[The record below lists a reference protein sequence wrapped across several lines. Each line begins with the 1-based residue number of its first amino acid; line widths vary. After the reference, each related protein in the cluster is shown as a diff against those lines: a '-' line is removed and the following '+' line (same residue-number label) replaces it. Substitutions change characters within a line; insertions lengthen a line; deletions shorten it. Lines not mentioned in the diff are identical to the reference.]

1 MDQRNIRVI
10 FSKDRELKFVLLGII
25 LGFLSY
31 LIGGINILLVFL
43 IVLALILS
51 FFRIE
56 IALLSLPF
64 FVIIDFLIKKYTSG
78 FLGLWDEGIFLFLL
92 IVILY
97 RLYKE
102 KKFNFKLTTL
112 IYPILVFLMVG
123 LLSTYF
129 SKDVTLAQG
138 IDGIRSV
145 IQPFIFFLI
154 VINSKISKKTARFL
168 LFAGIIAAS
177 IAALFGILQYIQGVS
192 VPPNWLDKDTEMGI
206 GTRAFSFLGS
216 PNAFAGYCIL
226 FAPIALSY
234 VFKDKLKLSYK
245 TLFVVLFLT
254 IVGGVMSTLTRAAWI
269 AFIPAL
275 ILFGILIKKTKIVIP
290 IILLVVIMTFSVA
303 PLRQRFVNLF
313 SEQYQ
318 VKSEIGG
325 RTYRWNLAMTIFEE
339 NPILG
344 RGPGSYGGATAYR
357 YQEFSG
363 LYVDNY
369 YLEILSNYGFLG
381 LLVFIWLIL
390 EIIRIFAISIKKSQ
404 EKDKIIIIGILCGV
418 IGFLIHNFTENL
430 WEVVPLSVTLW
441 FLIGLTVNLAIPG
454 GEND

>member
-1 MDQRNIRVI
+1 MDQDNIRVI
-10 FSKDRELKFVLLGII
+10 FSKERELKFILIGIV
-25 LGFLSY
+25 LGFLSFF
-31 LIGGINILLVFL
+31 LGGTNVFLVFL
-43 IVLALILS
+43 LILALIFS

-64 FVIIDFLIKKYTSG
+64 FIIIDFFIKNYTSG
-78 FLGLWDEGIFLFLL
+78 FLGLWDEGIFIFLL
-92 IVILY
+92 IVVFY

-112 IYPILVFLMVG
+112 IYPILAFLMVG
-123 LLSTYF
+123 LLSIYF
-129 SKDVTLAQG
+129 SKNVTLPQG
-138 IDGIRSV
+138 IDAIRSV

-154 VINSKISKKTARFL
+154 VINSNISKKSTRFL
-168 LFAGIIAAS
+168 LFAGIIAVS
-177 IAALFGILQYIQGVS
+177 IAALFGIFQFTQGVS
-192 VPPNWLDKDTEMGI
+192 VPPNWLDKDTEVGI

-226 FAPIALSY
+226 FAPIVLSY
-234 VFKDKLKLSYK
+234 FFKDKLKLTHK
-245 TLFVVLFLT
+245 TIFIFLFLT
-254 IVGGVMSTLTRAAWI
+254 IIVGMMSTLTRSAWI
-269 AFIPAL
+269 AFIPSL

-290 IILLVVIMTFSVA
+290 IVLLIVVMTFSVA
-303 PLRQRFVNLF
+303 PLRQRFLNLF

-318 VKSEIGG
+318 EKSEIGG
-325 RTYRWNLAMTIFEE
+325 RTYRWNLAMTIFAE
-339 NPILG
+339 NPVLG

-381 LLVFIWLIL
+381 FLVFTWLIL
-390 EIIRIFAISIKKSQ
+390 EIVKLFTVSIKNST
-404 EKDKIIIIGILCGV
+404 ENDKILIIGIFCGF
-418 IGFLIHNFTENL
+418 IGFMIHNFTENL
-430 WEVVPLSVTLW
+430 WEVIPLSVTLW

>member
-1 MDQRNIRVI
+1 MDQGNIRLI
-10 FSKDRELKFVLLGII
+10 LSKDRELKFVLLGII

-31 LIGGINILLVFL
+31 FIGGLNILLAFL
-43 IVLALILS
+43 LIAALILS

-64 FVIIDFLIKKYTSG
+64 FVIIDFLIKKFTSG

-92 IVILY
+92 IVIFY

-112 IYPILVFLMVG
+112 IYPILAFLMVG
-123 LLSTYF
+123 ILSTYF
-129 SKDVTLAQG
+129 SKNVTLPQG
-138 IDGIRSV
+138 IDAIRSV

-154 VINSKISKKTARFL
+154 VINSNISKKSTRFL
-168 LFAGIIAAS
+168 LFAGIIAVS
-177 IAALFGILQYIQGVS
+177 IAALFGIFQFTQGVS
-192 VPPNWLDKDTEMGI
+192 VPPNWLDKDTEVGI

-234 VFKDKLKLSYK
+234 IFKDKLKLSYK
-245 TLFVVLFLT
+245 TLFIILFLT
-254 IVGGVMSTLTRAAWI
+254 IIGGIMSTLTRAAWI

-290 IILLVVIMTFSVA
+290 IVLLIIAITFSIA

-318 VKSEIGG
+318 EKSEIGG
-325 RTYRWNLAMTIFEE
+325 RSYRWNLAMTIFAE
-339 NPILG
+339 NPVLG

-390 EIIRIFAISIKKSQ
+390 EITKIFTVSIKNSKES
-404 EKDKIIIIGILCGV
+404 DKILIIGIFCGF

-441 FLIGLTVNLAIPG
+441 LLIGLTVNLAIPG